1 MEKKKNSNKKILIIG
16 VSILVIII
24 ICFTIWFIS
33 NRSNSKENISNT
45 ETKKFSDIVNR
56 NEHTYGNT
64 NEHNSNDG
72 RIVTDEEYWY
82 FAGENGIF
90 KQKKSEILTQNST
103 QELFSASSS
112 FLNLYDNYIYFLNL
126 SNNTIYRIDK
136 DGNDRTEIKDNVKT
150 FFIIDDYIYFNKNT
164 EKGESLSGIY
174 RMNIKGEDEELIVDY
189 TVKKFRI
196 YSNGLLFIVGDYLA
210 YTDLNGEN
218 LKKIKEEVT
227 DFKVTDKFILYAD
240 KVENNSIY
248 ALSIDNETNEM
259 KTTKMSNTNDFTSD
273 LNLNSFILNENYF
286 AIIPQANAYKKM
298 VMFIP
303 RNSQDKSVYYTTVLS
318 LSRDDIR
325 DFTVIDN
332 HLICIVYE
340 NGRTTKIDTQ
350 NSDFKKI
357 Q

>member
-150 FFIIDDYIYFNKNT
+150 FFIIDEYIYFNKNT

-273 LNLNSFILNENYF
+273 LTLNSFILNKDYF
-286 AIIPQANAYKKM
+286 AIIPNANGYKDM
-298 VMFIP
+298 VIFIP
-303 RNSQDKSVYYTTVLS
+303 RDTQDKSVYYTTHLK
-318 LSRDDIR
+318 LSRKDIR

-332 HLICIVYE
+332 HICIVYE
-340 NGRTTKIDTQ
+340 NGRTATIYTL

-357 Q
+357 E

>member
-1 MEKKKNSNKKILIIG
+1 MEKKKNNNKKILIIG
-16 VSILVIII
+16 GSILVIII
-24 ICFTIWFIS
+24 ICFTIWFIR
-33 NRSNSKENISNT
+33 NRNNSKEDVSNT
-45 ETKKFSDIVNR
+45 ETKKFSDIVSKK
-56 NEHTYGNT
+56 EHTYGNT

-112 FLNLYDNYIYFLNL
+112 FLNIYDNYIYFLNL

-150 FFIIDDYIYFNKNT
+150 FFLIDNCIYFNKNT
-164 EKGESLSGIY
+164 KKGESLSGIY
-174 RMNIKGEDEELIVDY
+174 RMDINGENEELVVDY
-189 TVKKFRI
+189 TVSKFRI
-196 YSNGLLFIVGDYLA
+196 YGNGLLFIVGNYLA

-218 LKKIKEEVT
+218 LKEIKEDVT

-248 ALSIDNETNEM
+248 ALSIDNETNDM
-259 KTTKMSNTNDFTSD
+259 KSTKMSNTNDFTSD
-273 LNLNSFILNENYF
+273 LTLNSFILNEDYF
-286 AIIPQANAYKKM
+286 VIIPQSNAYKKM
-298 VMFIP
+298 VIFIP
-303 RNSQDKSVYYTTVLS
+303 RNSQDNSAYYTTVLS

-340 NGRTTKIDTQ
+340 NGKTTKIDTQ